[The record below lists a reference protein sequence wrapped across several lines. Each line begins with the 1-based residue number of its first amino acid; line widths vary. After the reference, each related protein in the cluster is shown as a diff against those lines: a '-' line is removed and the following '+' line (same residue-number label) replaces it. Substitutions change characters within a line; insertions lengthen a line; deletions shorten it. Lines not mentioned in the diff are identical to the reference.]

1 MDKLGGG
8 LSGGHTET
16 GKTQE
21 QHQAVTS
28 GTQVQGNLT
37 LTAGKTL
44 SQEGAS
50 HTVGGA
56 YTETAQNSAHRA
68 AHNSDRTTETR
79 KGGEGSLGV
88 SLDYSKVSRPLAKAG
103 ENISEGNIA
112 GGGQHRCHRTAGY
125 RR

>member
-21 QHQAVTS
+21 HHQAVTS

-44 SQEGAS
+44 SQEGVS

-56 YTETAQNSAHRA
+56 YTETAQNSAHGRL
-68 AHNSDRTTETR
+68 TTVIAPR
-79 KGGEGSLGV
+79 KPV
-88 SLDYSKVSRPLAKAG
+88 KAAKAASG
-103 ENISEGNIA
+103 SHWITAKSPVRWPKPVKILRKA
-112 GGGQHRCHRTAGY
+112 ILRGG
-125 RR
+125 

>member
-21 QHQAVTS
+21 HHQAVTS

-44 SQEGAS
+44 AGRRITHGGRRLYGNCAKLGAPGGSQ
-50 HTVGGA
+50 
-56 YTETAQNSAHRA
+56 Q
-68 AHNSDRTTETR
+68 
-79 KGGEGSLGV
+79 
-88 SLDYSKVSRPLAKAG
+88 
-103 ENISEGNIA
+103 
-112 GGGQHRCHRTAGY
+112 
-125 RR
+125 